1 MKFTKNIGFD
11 IQNGI
16 LKNKDLFLC
25 PIFIAIITF
34 VNFRNQV
41 KQLEVLHMLNPNS
54 ASFADYWF
62 FLYGGMKEYIP
73 SPGNPFLFPVVWIL
87 LFVTP
92 AFLVLNYPVRNMQD
106 IGTQILVYGKSRSSW
121 WMSKC
126 FWNFICTILF
136 HLIIG

>member
-54 ASFADYWF
+54 VSFADYWF
-62 FLYGGMKEYIP
+62 FSLWRDEGIYSFTRE
-73 SPGNPFLFPVVWIL
+73 SFSFPCCLDFAVCYSGISGIKL
-87 LFVTP
+87 S
-92 AFLVLNYPVRNMQD
+92 
-106 IGTQILVYGKSRSSW
+106 G
-121 WMSKC
+121 
-126 FWNFICTILF
+126 
-136 HLIIG
+136 